1 MDIGAFF
8 LTIDDGREHIQLTD
22 QEGCTST
29 IRGGMT
35 IVMSI
40 IMRQEADNTTPTK
53 YQCLFGDCW
62 NKLRRNNGKSSID
75 WWVFHGSVQT

>member
-1 MDIGAFF
+1 MDIGAFV

-62 NKLRRNNGKSSID
+62 NKLRRNRLSIG
-75 WWVFHGSVQT
+75 GSFTDLFKLESC